1 MTSNK
6 TIKHYPLSSPQRD
19 IWFDQILH
27 LDVPLYNIGGY
38 VRIDGSINPT
48 LFDRAINQVI
58 AENDALRIIIHE
70 GESLPT
76 QTFAENIRVK
86 LDFHDFSEQENAHK
100 LALKWM
106 SEEFVKPF
114 QLYDGLLF
122 QFALCKASANCYYW
136 LKKYHHLIADGWSM
150 SLIVQRVAA
159 AYNFLTTFNPSEQ
172 TNYAYPDFIQND
184 QAYLF
189 SAKLVKAK
197 DYWQA
202 KYREVPEPLL
212 VRHYA
217 AQFQGKTIPSQ
228 RSILRLQR
236 PFYNQLIDFAKENN
250 VSTFHVI
257 LGTLYSY
264 FVRTCDREDLVIGLP
279 TLNRSSAAFKQT
291 VGLFVGVSPAKFHF
305 GLDLNFIELIQAIKG
320 ELQQNYR
327 YQRFPISEL
336 NRQLGLQPENRQ
348 PLFDLTLSY
357 MDQNYDA
364 NFEGSPVEFT
374 LLPHDF
380 EQNALAIFVDEFHK
394 QGDIQ
399 VDFDYNL
406 GFFETDEIE
415 HLKARFEFI
424 LGEILRHPSVPV
436 RELQIMPDVELKKI
450 LVDWNDTETDYPH
463 DKTIVDLFEEQVAK
477 TPDAIAVV
485 FENQQLTYRG
495 LNSKANQLARYLQ
508 TLGVKPEILVG
519 ICVERSIEM
528 VIGLLGILKAGGAY
542 LPLDPAYP
550 TERLGFMLED
560 AQVPVLLTQSNLTE
574 KLSETKMQV
583 VCLDVEAETLSQY
596 SEENFKS
603 EEIPEN
609 LAYVIYTSGSTG
621 QPKGA
626 CIYHRGL
633 TNLVNWFVTDFNL
646 TATDS
651 VLVISPFAF
660 DLTQKNF
667 FAPLIVGGQLH
678 LLPASI
684 RYDPSQITQIVA
696 SQQITWLNCTPS
708 AFYPLI
714 EPVEK
719 STFQKLSSLRYIF
732 LGGEPIF
739 LNRFLPWLQSSVC
752 KAKVVNTYGPTE
764 CTDVCAAYRLYKPES
779 FLERSIPIGQPIF
792 NAKLF
797 ILDKHLQLLPIGVRG
812 ELHIGGEGIGS
823 GYINNAQMTQ
833 DKFIPDPF
841 SDKPQSSLYKTGDL
855 ARYLPDGNIE
865 YLGRIDNQVKIR
877 GFRIELGEI
886 EAVLSTHPTVRES
899 VVIAH
904 EVSEGDKHLVAYCV
918 AQTDQ
923 VIENQTLRAFLKE
936 RLPDYMVPAF
946 WVEIEAMPLTPSGKI
961 DRRALPIPTL
971 TREALEKAYVAPLTA
986 LEYLLAE
993 LWQEI
998 LGVEQI
1004 GIEDNFFELGGT
1016 SISGMVFI
1024 NRLQEKLQ
1032 SHLYPIAL
1040 FEAPN
1045 IADFIT
1051 YLKKHYTEAVSKLC
1065 HTEAGLEPIQ
1075 SAPHPPI
1082 DSSKVS
1088 KLRQL
1093 IAESPFFSTRFLHI
1107 KRETERLP
1115 PAIFILSP
1123 PRSGST
1129 LLRVMLAGHPDLFVP
1144 PELELLSFENLQQ
1157 RKAIFSEPYQFAL
1170 EGTIRAMM
1178 ALKGCTMERATKLM
1192 AEYENQN
1199 LTTPQFYHLIQT
1211 WCGEKTLIDKTPSY
1225 ALALNTLKR
1234 AESYF
1239 ENARYIHLLRH
1250 PYGMIHSFEEAKFD
1264 QLWFRFAHHFSA
1276 RELGEL
1282 TWLISQQNIRDF
1294 LQEIPTERQHRLTF
1308 EELVREPRTVL
1319 ESLCHFLGLAFHP
1332 DMLQPYQDK
1341 QQRMTD
1347 SLYQESKMVGDP
1359 KFHTHK
1365 QIEPQT
1371 AERWRNTYTADF
1383 LGEVTWEMAES
1394 LGYSKISLAE
1404 SHQAPSILSSP
1415 LVTLQPGDK
1424 NRLPF
1429 FCIHPIGG
1437 NVFWYMDLAR
1447 HLGAEQPFYGLQ
1459 SAGLYGEREPLTRI
1473 EDMARLYIEALQT
1486 IQPQGPYQLGGW
1498 SLGGVVAFEMA
1509 QQLRQQGH
1517 QIKLLA
1523 LIDSYVPTASNFPFD
1538 LDETQLMTLFT
1549 RDLSG
1554 IFGNPLT
1561 LAERQQRESNSYQQL
1576 NFTLEQAKKLNDLPA
1591 PRKQQHHLWQVFK
1604 ANRLA
1609 MTRYQPQNYPG
1620 QLIWFGASDSRIKVS
1635 KAVSEWQ
1642 ELVTSGIIKIYTFP
1656 GDHYSLLQE
1665 QTVKCLAEKLGTY
1678 LGSGAESSDEIFK

>member
-1 MTSNK
+1 M
-6 TIKHYPLSSPQRD
+6 
-19 IWFDQILH
+19 
-27 LDVPLYNIGGY
+27 
-38 VRIDGSINPT
+38 
-48 LFDRAINQVI
+48 
-58 AENDALRIIIHE
+58 
-70 GESLPT
+70 PT
-76 QTFAENIRVK
+76 QTFAKHIYIK
-86 LDFHDFSEQENAHK
+86 LDFHDFSIQKNAHQST
-100 LALKWM
+100 LEWM
-106 SEEFVKPF
+106 QREFVKPF

-122 QFALCKASANCYYW
+122 HFALCKASERCYYW
-136 LKKYHHLIADGWSM
+136 LMKYHHLIVDGWAF
-150 SLIVQRVAA
+150 SLIVQRVAT
-159 AYNFLTTFNPSEQ
+159 AYNALMTGRINDEQ
-172 TNYAYPDFIQND
+172 TYYSYRDFIQND
-184 QAYLF
+184 TAYLDSEKF
-189 SAKLVKAK
+189 LKAK
-197 DYWQA
+197 RYWQE

-212 VRHYA
+212 VRRHA
-217 AQFQGKTIPSQ
+217 AQGQTMKSQ
-228 RSILRLQR
+228 RSVLRLKR
-236 PFYNQLIDFAKENN
+236 PFYNQLIEFAKENN
-250 VSTFHVI
+250 LSTFHVI
-257 LGTLYSY
+257 LGALYCY
-264 FVRTCDREDLVIGLP
+264 FVRTCDQEDLVIGLP
-279 TLNRSSAAFKQT
+279 ILNRGSAAFKQT

-305 GLDLNFIELIQAIKG
+305 GLYLNFIELIQAIKG

-336 NRQLGLQPENRQ
+336 NRQLGLQQKNRQ
-348 PLFDLTLSY
+348 QLFDLTLSY

-364 NFEGSPVEFT
+364 NFEGSTVEFT
-374 LLPHDF
+374 LLPHHF
-380 EQNALAIFVDEFHK
+380 EQNALVIFVDDFHK
-394 QGDIQ
+394 QGDIK

-406 GFFETDEIE
+406 GFFEEDEIE
-415 HLKARFEFI
+415 RLKARLEF
-424 LGEILRHPSVPV
+424 LLAEILRHPSQPV

-450 LVDWNDTETDYPH
+450 LVDWNNTTTDYPH
-463 DKTIVDLFEEQVAK
+463 DKTIVDLFEEQVVK
-477 TPDAIAVV
+477 TPEAIAVV

-495 LNSKANQLARYLQ
+495 LNSKANQLAHYLQ
-508 TLGVKPEILVG
+508 TLGVKPEVLVG

-528 VIGLLGILKAGGAY
+528 VIGLFGILKAGGAY

-550 TERLGFMLED
+550 AERLAFMLED
-560 AQVPVLLTQSNLTE
+560 AKVPVLLTQSNLTDRLPE
-574 KLSETKMQV
+574 IQAPV
-583 VCLDVEAETLSQY
+583 VCLDVEAETQY
-596 SEENFKS
+596 SEKNIKS
-603 EEIPEN
+603 GVVPEN
-609 LAYVIYTSGSTG
+609 VAYVIYTSGSTG

-633 TNLVNWFVTDFNL
+633 TNLVLWFVTDFNL

-651 VLVISPFAF
+651 VLIISSEGF
-660 DLTQKNF
+660 DLTLKNF
-667 FAPLIVGGQLH
+667 FAPLTVGGQLH

-684 RYDPSQITQIVA
+684 RYDPSQITKIVA
-696 SQQITWLNCTPS
+696 AQQITWLNCTPS

-714 EPVEK
+714 EPGEK
-719 STFQKLSSLRYIF
+719 STFQKLASLRYIF
-732 LGGEPIF
+732 LGGETIS
-739 LNRFLPWLQSSVC
+739 LSRLLPWLQSSAC
-752 KAKVVNTYGPTE
+752 QAKLVNTYGPTE
-764 CTDVCAAYRLYKPES
+764 CTDVCALYLLEQPEL
-779 FLERSIPIGQPIF
+779 FLEQAIPIGKPIF

-797 ILDKHLQLLPIGVRG
+797 ILGKHLELLPVGVAG
-812 ELHIGGEGIGS
+812 ELHIGGVGLAH
-823 GYINNAQMTQ
+823 GYLNRPELTAEKFINNPF
-833 DKFIPDPF
+833 DDDPNWLRR
-841 SDKPQSSLYKTGDL
+841 SKDSRLYKTGDL

-886 EAVLSTHPTVRES
+886 EAVLSTHPFVRES

-923 VIENQTLRAFLKE
+923 VIENQALRAFLKE

-946 WVEIEAMPLTPSGKI
+946 WVEIEAMPLTASGKI
-961 DRRALPIPTL
+961 DRRALPTPTL
-971 TREALEKAYVAPLTA
+971 TREMLEKAYVAPQTA
-986 LEYLLAE
+986 LEYLIVE
-993 LWQEI
+993 LWHSI

-1032 SHLYPIAL
+1032 THLYPIAL
-1040 FEAPN
+1040 FEAPT
-1045 IADFIT
+1045 IVDFAA
-1051 YLKKHYTEAVSKLC
+1051 YLKTHYTEAVSKLC
-1065 HTEAGLEPIQ
+1065 HTEAGLESIQ
-1075 SAPHPPI
+1075 SASSPTI
-1082 DSSKVS
+1082 DEIKVFQ
-1088 KLRQL
+1088 LGQL
-1093 IAESPFFSTRFLHI
+1093 IADSPFFSPRFSHV

-1115 PAIFILSP
+1115 SAIFILSP

-1157 RKAIFSEPYQFAL
+1157 RKAIFSGPYQFAL

-1178 ALKGCTMERATKLM
+1178 ALKGCTMEQATKLM

-1199 LTTPQFYHLIQT
+1199 LTTPQFYHLLQRG
-1211 WCGEKTLIDKTPSY
+1211 CGEKTLIDKTPSY

-1239 ENARYIHLLRH
+1239 ENALYIHLLRH

-1264 QLWFRFAHHFSA
+1264 QLWYRFEHHFSA

-1294 LQEIPTERQHRLTF
+1294 LQEIPTERQHRMTF

-1319 ESLCHFLGLAFHP
+1319 DSVCHFLGLAFHP

-1347 SLYQESKMVGDP
+1347 GIYQVSKMVGDP

-1371 AERWRNTYTADF
+1371 AERWRNTYSADF
-1383 LGEVTWEMAES
+1383 LGEITWEMAES
-1394 LGYSKISLAE
+1394 FGYPKMALAE
-1404 SHQAPSILSSP
+1404 SHQAPSILTSP

-1437 NVFWYMDLAR
+1437 NVFWYRDLAR
-1447 HLGAEQPFYGLQ
+1447 HLGTEQPFYGLQ

-1523 LIDSYVPTASNFPFD
+1523 LIDSYVPSHFPSD
-1538 LDETQLMTLFT
+1538 IDETQLMTLFT

-1561 LAERQQRESNSYQQL
+1561 LEKRQQRESDSYQQL

-1591 PRKQQHHLWQVFK
+1591 HLKQQHQLWQVFK

-1609 MTRYQPQNYPG
+1609 MTRYQPQSYIG
-1620 QLIWFGASDSRIKVS
+1620 QLIWFGASDSRITAS
-1635 KAVSEWQ
+1635 QAVSEWQ
-1642 ELVTSGIIKIYTFP
+1642 ALATGGIETYTFP

-1665 QTVKCLAEKLGTY
+1665 PTVKLLAEKLGAY
-1678 LGSGAESSDEIFK
+1678 LNKG